1 MKEYKSLKHSKWYC
15 KYHVVWIPKYRK
27 KVIYGNLR
35 KELGSILHRLAKQKE
50 CVIEEGHLMRDHVH
64 MLISIHPKFAVA
76 QVVGFM
82 KGKSTIY
89 ISRQFFG
96 RKRNYN
102 GERFWARGYFAST
115 VGIDEQVVR
124 AYIRHQENE
133 DKRSEQMNLFG

>member
-50 CVIEEGHLMRDHVH
+50 CVIEEGHLMRDH
-64 MLISIHPKFAVA
+64 MLLISIPSKFAVA
-76 QVVGFM
+76 QVVGFI

-89 ISRQFFG
+89 IARQFFG
-96 RKRNYN
+96 RKWNYN
-102 GERFWARGYFAST
+102 GERFEARGYFAST

-133 DKRSEQMNLFG
+133 DKRYEQMNLFG

>member
-1 MKEYKSLKHSKWYC
+1 MKEYQSLKHSKWYC

-27 KVIYGNLR
+27 KVIYGNMR

-50 CVIEEGHLMRDHVH
+50 CVIEDGYLMRDHVH
-64 MLISIHPKFAVA
+64 MLISIPPKFAVA
-76 QVVGFM
+76 QVIGFM

-89 ISRQFFG
+89 IARQFFG

-115 VGIDEQVVR
+115 VGLDEQVVR